1 MCWCTRETVLLW
13 LPMLTYLTNAYTDF
27 VAVGL
32 GLTVVPGEDLAT
44 LHDVQA
50 TVGGVKAAV
59 GAGTGLGEVFL
70 IDSSLSSNAEAPAPV
85 YVAYPCEGGMSE
97 FLAHDEREWQLRQWL
112 QREKKCGPGEF
123 VSFRPLMLYWS

>member
-1 MCWCTRETVLLW
+1 M
-13 LPMLTYLTNAYTDF
+13 P
-27 VAVGL
+27 
-32 GLTVVPGEDLAT
+32 
-44 LHDVQA
+44 A

-70 IDSSLSSNAEAPAPV
+70 IDSSLSSNAQAPAPV
-85 YVAYPCEGGMSE
+85 YVAYPCEGGMTE

-123 VSFRPLMLYWS
+123 DCFWPPIARVNPSCAGGVDQQRAPQQ